1 LIQPSSRR
9 RLRSERA
16 AMLMAATRACMQQR
30 PMGAARRV
38 PARSSLHP
46 RGSESAPQPHTPQ
59 RQHQQKRRVECRQRQ
74 ASVPRC
80 RCSVRGAGLAWRCC
94 EARTPSLQR
103 CVSCAPPPRPPR

>member
-38 PARSSLHP
+38 PARSSLHGVG
-46 RGSESAPQPHTPQ
+46 RTRARAPN
-59 RQHQQKRRVECRQRQ
+59 
-74 ASVPRC
+74 
-80 RCSVRGAGLAWRCC
+80 
-94 EARTPSLQR
+94 
-103 CVSCAPPPRPPR
+103 